1 MGVKNTISRLERLDE
16 LTGLLR
22 TEGCHTASSLAKA
35 LNISTRTLM
44 RDLDVL
50 REKGY
55 PIETDQGRG
64 GGVRLHRHWG
74 IGRLHLN
81 YREVIDLLLALTIME
96 EIGSPIFLQNLKSIR
111 NKISSSFPEK
121 QRAQVQSFR
130 NRILTGCSAS
140 DYVRESIQTPASSS
154 AQKLYE
160 AFFELKK
167 LEISYGDVKGDKTKR
182 TIEPHYLFLSWPAWY
197 VLAWDNLRDDI
208 RCFRLDRI
216 INAKVSDEKF
226 KLRNRE
232 KFIEG
237 MEEFVSNL

>member
-1 MGVKNTISRLERLDE
+1 MGTNKTLSRLERLEE

-22 TEGCHTASSLAKA
+22 SDTYHTAESLAQQ
-35 LNISTRTLM
+35 LSISSRTLM

-50 REKGY
+50 RDKGY
-55 PIETDQGRG
+55 PIEADQGRG

-74 IGRLHLN
+74 VGRLHLN

-96 EIGSPIFLQNLKSIR
+96 EIGSPIFLKNLKSIR
-111 NKISSSFPEK
+111 NKISASFPEG

-140 DYVRESIQTPASSS
+140 DYVREGIQTPVTS
-154 AQKLYE
+154 AAQNLYE
-160 AFFELKK
+160 AFFDLKK
-167 LEISYGDVKGDKTKR
+167 LDISYGDVKGDKTKR

-197 VLAWDNLRDDI
+197 VLAWDHLREDI

-216 INAKVSDEKF
+216 VSATVSEKKF
-226 KLRNRE
+226 KLRHRA
-232 KFIEG
+232 KFIKG
-237 MEEFVSNL
+237 MEDFVSGL

>member
-1 MGVKNTISRLERLDE
+1 MSIKKTISRLERLEE

-22 TEGCHTASSLAKA
+22 SGDHHTAEVLANA
-35 LNISTRTLM
+35 LSISPRTLM

-50 REKGY
+50 KEKGY

-64 GGVRLHRHWG
+64 GGIRLHRHWG
-74 IGRLHLN
+74 VGRLHLN
-81 YREVIDLLLALTIME
+81 YREIIDLLLALTIME

-111 NKISSSFPEK
+111 NKISASFPEK

-140 DYVRESIQTPASSS
+140 DYVRESIQTPVSAS
-154 AQKLYE
+154 ANKLYE
-160 AFFELKK
+160 AFFELKN
-167 LEISYGDVKGDKTKR
+167 LEMSYGDVKGDRTKR

-197 VLAWDNLRDDI
+197 VLAWDHLRSDI

-216 INAKVSDEKF
+216 VSAEVLDQKF
-226 KLRNRE
+226 KLRNKK
-232 KFIEG
+232 KFIAG
-237 MEEFVSNL
+237 MEDFVLNL